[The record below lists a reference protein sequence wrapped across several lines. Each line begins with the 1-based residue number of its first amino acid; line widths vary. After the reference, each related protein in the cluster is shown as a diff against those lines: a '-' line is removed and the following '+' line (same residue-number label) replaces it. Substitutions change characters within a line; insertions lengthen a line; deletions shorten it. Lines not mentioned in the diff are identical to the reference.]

1 MSFTKINDYI
11 CSREIIIGGMEV
23 IIIEDEIL
31 LAEELHKELQTLD
44 PSIRVLKH
52 LTNVTDSIEWLQNH
66 KCDLIFSDIELTDG
80 LSFSIFKKLN
90 ISTPVV
96 FITAYNKY
104 AIKAFETNSIGYI
117 LKPIE
122 SPDLQKVLDKYNKFQ
137 VDNLLIRK
145 LLAQLSVSEISTN
158 SSPYLSRLVLTLG
171 NIQKPVSVE
180 DIVYFM
186 ADDRYLFAITQG
198 GKKYYYDATL
208 AQLETELNPE
218 KFFRANRRYFINKS
232 FVNEIKTISRSRL
245 EIKMTE
251 ETEEKIIVSYSRTKE
266 FKEWIIN

>member
-1 MSFTKINDYI
+1 MD
-11 CSREIIIGGMEV
+11 V
-23 IIIEDEIL
+23 IIIEDEVL
-31 LAEELHKELQTLD
+31 LAEELQKELFGID
-44 PSIRVLKH
+44 RSIHVVKH
-52 LTNVTDSIEWLQNH
+52 LTSVTDSIAWLKTN

-80 LSFSIFKKLN
+80 LSFSIFKNLD
-90 ISTPVV
+90 ISIPVV

-104 AIKAFETNSIGYI
+104 AIKAFDTNSIGYI

-122 SPDLQKVLDKYNKFQ
+122 RADLKRVIDKFNKFQ
-137 VDNLLIRK
+137 LDGLLVRK
-145 LLAQLSVSEISTN
+145 LLSQLSESNTTVG

-218 KFFRANRRYFINKS
+218 QFFRANRRYFINKS

-251 ETEEKIIVSYSRTKE
+251 EVVDEIIVSYSRSKE
-266 FKEWIIN
+266 FKEWIIG